1 MADVLAISR
10 AGLAPLAAVED
21 VLRAAILDAYN
32 RLPEFQGDEALV
44 KDEIDDMVIEQLELA
59 PSRDEQIICA
69 LMSIVLA
76 ISALRMLEAGDG

>member
-1 MADVLAISR
+1 MADVLATSR
-10 AGLAPLAAVED
+10 AALAPLAAIED

-32 RLPEFQGDEALV
+32 RMPEFQGDERL
-44 KDEIDDMVIEQLELA
+44 DRSEIDDMVIEQLELA

-76 ISALRMLEAGDG
+76 IAVLRILEAGDG